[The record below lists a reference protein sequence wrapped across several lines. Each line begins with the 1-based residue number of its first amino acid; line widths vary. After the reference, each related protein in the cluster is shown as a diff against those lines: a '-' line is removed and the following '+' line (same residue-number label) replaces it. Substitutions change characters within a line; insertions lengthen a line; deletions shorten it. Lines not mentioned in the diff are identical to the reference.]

1 MADPPRIVNFPT
13 KDLLAPEDVRF
24 SRQNALKLPCDAVG
38 SNLQWTWKHNGTA
51 ITTGGKFTVGADGT
65 LYGSYLE
72 SAQSGNYQCF
82 VRDTVTGIETF
93 SRKIQVAVT
102 GKESFQYHW
111 YNRSKQIKKKNNK
124 AQGCAFNAELEKK
137 KMNSSL
143 SFGQG
148 ALTFGLSKAI
158 SCLSKSV
165 IMILLEGDLA
175 ETFSQVSFKSYLPSK
190 NISFPLRTTGFDFF

>member
-1 MADPPRIVNFPT
+1 MLDPPRIVNFPA
-13 KDLLAPEDVRF
+13 KDLLAPEDVKF

-38 SNLQWTWKHNGTA
+38 NNLQWTWKHNGTA
-51 ITTGGKFTVGADGT
+51 ITTGGKFTVGGDGT

-72 SAQSGNYQCF
+72 SAQSGHYQCF

-102 GKESFQYHW
+102 GKESLQYHW
-111 YNRSKQIKKKNNK
+111 YKQLNRSKQKNNK
-124 AQGCAFNAELEKK
+124 AQGCANLMQSLKK

-143 SFGQG
+143 SFGQA

-158 SCLSKSV
+158 SCV
-165 IMILLEGDLA
+165 TIG
-175 ETFSQVSFKSYLPSK
+175 FNCPSK
-190 NISFPLRTTGFDFF
+190 HKSGK

>member
-1 MADPPRIVNFPT
+1 MSLKVTVNCNILFVKIVGQQVTDPPRIVNFTT
-13 KDLLAPEDVRF
+13 KDLLAPEDVKF

-111 YNRSKQIKKKNNK
+111 YNRSKQIKKKK
-124 AQGCAFNAELEKK
+124 Q
-137 KMNSSL
+137 
-143 SFGQG
+143 
-148 ALTFGLSKAI
+148 
-158 SCLSKSV
+158 
-165 IMILLEGDLA
+165 
-175 ETFSQVSFKSYLPSK
+175 
-190 NISFPLRTTGFDFF
+190 

>member
-1 MADPPRIVNFPT
+1 MVDPPRIVTFPT
-13 KDLLAPEDVRF
+13 KDLLAPEDVKF

-51 ITTGGKFTVGADGT
+51 ITTGGKFAIGVDGT

-111 YNRSKQIKKKNNK
+111 HKQLNRYKQTNQKNNK
-124 AQGCAFNAELEKK
+124 TQGCAFDAELEKK
-137 KMNSSL
+137 KRIPACPLGKQPSHL
-143 SFGQG
+143 ACPRPF
-148 ALTFGLSKAI
+148 LV
-158 SCLSKSV
+158 CLKCI
-165 IMILLEGDLA
+165 IMILLEDDLA
-175 ETFSQVSFKSYLPSK
+175 ETFS
-190 NISFPLRTTGFDFF
+190 

>member
-13 KDLLAPEDVRF
+13 KDLLAPEDVKF

-72 SAQSGNYQCF
+72 SAQSGHYQCF
-82 VRDTVTGIETF
+82 VRDTVNKIETF

-102 GKESFQYHW
+102 GKESFHYHW
-111 YNRSKQIKKKNNK
+111 HKQLNRSKQQQKKTTIKAKALLLMQSLKKKIEFRLVLW
-124 AQGCAFNAELEKK
+124 ASSPYIWLVQGHFL
-137 KMNSSL
+137 
-143 SFGQG
+143 F
-148 ALTFGLSKAI
+148 
-158 SCLSKSV
+158 V
-165 IMILLEGDLA
+165 
-175 ETFSQVSFKSYLPSK
+175 
-190 NISFPLRTTGFDFF
+190 

>member
-1 MADPPRIVNFPT
+1 MVDPPRIVNFPT
-13 KDLLAPEDVRF
+13 KDLLAPEDVKF

-51 ITTGGKFTVGADGT
+51 ITTGGKFTVGGDGT

-72 SAQSGNYQCF
+72 SAQSGHYQCF
-82 VRDTVTGIETF
+82 VRDTVNEIETF

-111 YNRSKQIKKKNNK
+111 HKQLNRYKQKNQKNNK
-124 AQGCAFNAELEKK
+124 TQGCAFDAELEK

-143 SFGQG
+143 SFGQA

-158 SCLSKSV
+158 SCLSKV
-165 IMILLEGDLA
+165 
-175 ETFSQVSFKSYLPSK
+175 
-190 NISFPLRTTGFDFF
+190 

>member
-1 MADPPRIVNFPT
+1 MILFVKIVGQQVTDPPRIVNFPT
-13 KDLLAPEDVRF
+13 KDLLAPEDVKF

-38 SNLQWTWKHNGTA
+38 SNLQRTWKHNGTA
-51 ITTGGKFTVGADGT
+51 ITTGVKFTVGAGGT

-111 YNRSKQIKKKNNK
+111 YKQLNRSKQEKKTIKPK
-124 AQGCAFNAELEKK
+124 AVLLMQSLKK

-158 SCLSKSV
+158 SCFTV
-165 IMILLEGDLA
+165 
-175 ETFSQVSFKSYLPSK
+175 
-190 NISFPLRTTGFDFF
+190 